1 MTVVKKVEW
10 YSTGVSFGNG
20 YPAFIRLQNGRIT
33 CCATSLCPSHQKWA
47 GLMTVAFEAEPGR
60 QMQRLVGLATGAI
73 ARLSVLR

>member
-20 YPAFIRLQNGRIT
+20 YPAFIRLQLGRIT
-33 CCATSLCPSHQKWA
+33 RCTTSVLPSHQESA
-47 GLMTVAFEAEPGR
+47 GHVKVDAEAEPGR
-60 QMQRLVGLATGAI
+60 HMQRLVGLATGSI